1 MRRLTAVAVV
11 IAVTL
16 VGCSTPAAAQTAPP
30 APDPVV
36 THVDRVCSPITFPYR
51 PADVQVWW
59 NCNRDPNID
68 RADAGRLAYW
78 LNAVVLNRIAAY
90 LAAVDAARV
99 AQQHQDLVWRWSGVA
114 NCESGGN
121 WYINTGNGYY
131 GGVQF
136 LLSTWRSVGGQG
148 YPHQNSPGE
157 QAYRAEILKNR
168 SGLGQWPVCGR
179 YYRG

>member
-1 MRRLTAVAVV
+1 MRRLTAVAVI

-30 APDPVV
+30 APVI
-36 THVDRVCSPITFPYR
+36 THVDRVCAPVAFPYR